1 MLDLKRQKKV
11 VNIFLG
17 LSYLVCFAKFVPLC
31 NQIGEEG
38 VGLFAGAFLIY
49 FIYMVLMQ
57 EVFSEQ
63 VARMINSR
71 MKRDQ
76 YRNAGSVFDFTLLLA
91 SAIGLV
97 VCALVFLVSGFLAEK
112 VLVME
117 HAKDALR
124 YMAPAFTFCT
134 VMAVFSAY
142 LKGVGDHITDALLR
156 LGTELL
162 MTLACI
168 LISGSTYLRGVH
180 VGNLLHQDMFSS
192 VYGARGCGIAVSLA
206 TFLMLIVYFLFFL
219 QTKVTFKRRTI
230 RDVSAQDEEYMGYVR
245 TMFVAPVASYIAV
258 FFVSFSLLLQERI
271 LITGIHTWNAK
282 NPLQALNAYEVFG
295 RYYGKGA
302 VFVLFPIAVIYAIY
316 HGMAVYIRRSLNQD
330 DRRSVRESLQIR
342 LRKYMAV
349 FIPVTLFIVV
359 FAKPLMGFASNGEI
373 ADVSGAVAVGALSIF
388 FFGLAYIFSQVCIA
402 MDKKLYILAVHTIA
416 FVVHLIVLLVGVK
429 SCKNP
434 ATAIG
439 VAMLLASV
447 IMAAAYGVLMTM
459 QLDYKHNMLHLVK
472 PLISGAVSAGIGL
485 LIVLLLGG
493 KSADLLILLIGAVI
507 FIVIYMIVLA
517 ALHGITKKELSRL
530 PGGEF
535 LIRLFWYR

>member
-1 MLDLKRQKKV
+1 MLDLKRQKRV

-17 LSYLVCFAKFVPLC
+17 LSYLVCFARFIPLC

-71 MKRDQ
+71 MRRDQ

-91 SAIGLV
+91 SALGLV
-97 VCALVFLVSGFLAEK
+97 VCALVFLMSGFLAEK

-117 HAKDALR
+117 RAKDTLR

-142 LKGVGDHITDALLR
+142 LKGVGDYITDALLR

-162 MTLACI
+162 ITLLCI
-168 LISGSTYLRGVH
+168 LISGSTYRKGIQ
-180 VGNLLHQDMFSS
+180 VGNLLHQDVFSA

-206 TFLMLIVYFLFFL
+206 MFLMLIAYFLFFM
-219 QTKVTFKRRTI
+219 QTKVNFKRRTI
-230 RDVSAQDEEYMGYVR
+230 RDVSAQDEDYVGYAR
-245 TMFVAPVASYIAV
+245 GMFVVPVASYVSV
-258 FFVSFSLLLQERI
+258 FLVSFALLIQERI
-271 LITGIHTWNAK
+271 LIIGIHTWNSK
-282 NPLQALNAYEVFG
+282 NPLQAINAYEVLG

-302 VFVLFPIAVIYAIY
+302 MFVLFPIAMIYAIY

-330 DRRSVRESLQIR
+330 DRRGVRESLQMR

-349 FIPVTLFIVV
+349 FLPVTLFISV
-359 FAKPLMGFASNGEI
+359 FAKPLMGFVSNGEI
-373 ADVSGAVAVGALSIF
+373 ADVSGAVSMGALSIF
-388 FFGLAYIFSQVCIA
+388 FFGMAYIYSQVCIA
-402 MDKKLYILAVHTIA
+402 MDKKVYIVVVHAVA
-416 FVVHLIVLLVGVK
+416 FVIHLIILLIGVK
-429 SCKNP
+429 NFKNP

-439 VAMLLASV
+439 LAMFIVALL
-447 IMAAAYGVLMTM
+447 MAVAYGILMTM
-459 QLDYKHNMLHLVK
+459 QLDYKHNLLHLVK
-472 PLISGAVSAGIGL
+472 PLISGAVSAGIGW
-485 LIVLLLGG
+485 LIVLLLGN
-493 KSADLLILLIGAVI
+493 KCADILVVLIGAVV
-507 FIVIYMIVLA
+507 FTVLYMIVMA

-535 LIRLFWYR
+535 LIRMFWYR

>member
-17 LSYLVCFAKFVPLC
+17 LSYLVCFARFIPLC

-91 SAIGLV
+91 SAIGLI
-97 VCALVFLVSGFLAEK
+97 VCALVFLLAGFLAEK
-112 VLVME
+112 VLVMK
-117 HAKDALR
+117 HATDTLR
-124 YMAPAFTFCT
+124 YMAPAFAFCT

-162 MTLACI
+162 VTLLCI
-168 LISGSTYLRGVH
+168 LISGSTYLHGTQ
-180 VGNLLHQDMFSS
+180 VGKLLHQDVFAS

-206 TFLMLIVYFLFFL
+206 TFLMLIAYVLFFL
-219 QTKVTFKRRTI
+219 QTKVTFKRRTL
-230 RDVSAQDEEYMGYVR
+230 RDVSAQDEEYAGYAR
-245 TMFVAPVASYIAV
+245 TMFVAPIASYIAV
-258 FFVSFSLLLQERI
+258 FLVSVSLVLQERI

-282 NPLQALNAYEVFG
+282 NPLRAINAYEVLG

-330 DRRSVRESLQIR
+330 DRKSARETLQMR

-349 FIPVTLFIVV
+349 FLPITLFVSV

-373 ADVSGAVAVGALSIF
+373 ADVSGAVSVGALSIF
-388 FFGLAYIFSQVCIA
+388 FFGLAYIYSQICTA
-402 MDKKLYILAVHTIA
+402 MDKKLYILVVHAAA
-416 FVVHLIVLLVGVK
+416 FVVHLIVLLIGVK

-439 VAMLLASV
+439 LAMFIAALL
-447 IMAAAYGVLMTM
+447 MAVAYGVLMTM
-459 QLDYKHNMLHLVK
+459 QLDYKHNMLHFVK

-493 KSADLLILLIGAVI
+493 KSADLLVLMIGALV
-507 FIVIYMIVLA
+507 FVVLYMIVMA
-517 ALHGITKKELSRL
+517 ALHGITKKELSRF